1 MRNHS
6 AGSESPPPLPS
17 REHDTVAQVMAEAV
31 RKVVR
36 EEVAPLRRQLE
47 ELRDEKRPPETAV
60 TVKEAAR
67 RMSVSSRTIQRMLR
81 SGELQSVPVGR
92 ARRVLVASLI
102 QER

>member
-1 MRNHS
+1 MRDHDT
-6 AGSESPPPLPS
+6 GPESPLPLRS
-17 REHDTVAQVMAEAV
+17 MEHDTVAQAMAEAV

-47 ELRDEKRPPETAV
+47 ELRDQKRPPETAV
-60 TVKEAAR
+60 NVKEAAR
-67 RMSVSSRTIQRMLR
+67 RMSVSPRTIQRMLR
-81 SGELQSVPVGR
+81 SGELQSIPVGR